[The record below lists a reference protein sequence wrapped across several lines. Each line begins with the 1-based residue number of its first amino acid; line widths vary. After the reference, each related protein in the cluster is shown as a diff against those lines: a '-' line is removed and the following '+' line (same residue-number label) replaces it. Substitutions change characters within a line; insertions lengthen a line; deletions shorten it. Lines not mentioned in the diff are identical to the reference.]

1 MRLILSLLT
10 ALLIAATVSGC
21 APMNFVNG
29 PIIGDTVKREHW
41 HHLTAAGLIE
51 LSEPFNMD
59 YYCDDK
65 EWEKVTV
72 VLKAPNIMASASVF
86 YNPWSINYEC
96 REPIE

>member
-1 MRLILSLLT
+1 MRTLLILLT
-10 ALLIAATVSGC
+10 TTLVCGC

-29 PIIGDTVKREHW
+29 PVVGDTVKREHW

-65 EWEKVTV
+65 EWEKVSV
-72 VLKAPNIMASASVF
+72 VLTAPNVLASVSVL
-86 YNPWSINYEC
+86 YSPWSIDYEC
-96 REPIE
+96 RNPIE